1 MSSFEI
7 SLDPERIDLARTSEL
22 IRQSYWGEGRSD
34 AFNRRAFAQSIC
46 LSAIVE
52 GQQVGFARASGDRT
66 MFARISD
73 VIVWPEHRG
82 EGIGKALVEALLGHT
97 ELASVSIWTLNTS
110 DAQALYARYGF
121 RPVTDGSEM
130 RLDRLTAA

>member
-1 MSSFEI
+1 MEI
-7 SLDPERIDLARTSEL
+7 TDDIGRLDFAATTALLSGA
-22 IRQSYWGEGRSD
+22 YWGAGRTD
-34 AFNRRAFAQSIC
+34 EMHRRAFANSLC
-46 LSAIVE
+46 AIALVD
-52 GQQVGFARASGDRT
+52 GRQVGFARAITDRAL
-66 MFARISD
+66 FARISD
-73 VIVWPEHRG
+73 VIVWPDHRG
-82 EGIGKALVEALLGHT
+82 NGIGKALVEALLGHT

>member
-1 MSSFEI
+1 MEI
-7 SLDPERIDLARTSEL
+7 TDDIGRLDFAATTALLSGA
-22 IRQSYWGEGRSD
+22 YWGAGRTD
-34 AFNRRAFAQSIC
+34 EMHRRAFANSLC
-46 LSAIVE
+46 AIALVD
-52 GQQVGFARASGDRT
+52 GRQVGFARAITDRAL
-66 MFARISD
+66 FARISD
-73 VIVWPEHRG
+73 VIVWPDHRG
-82 EGIGKALVEALLGHT
+82 KGIGKALVEALLGHT